1 MLIFED
7 DIKFVPYFRDWMT
20 TMLDEIRDND
30 IKWDLM

>member
-7 DIKFVPYFRDWMT
+7 DIKFIPYFRDWIKA
-20 TMLDEIRDND
+20 MLGEIRDND